1 MMVQNI
7 EHILS
12 VCVSIVIP
20 IYKVEAYIADCL
32 QSVCAQTYSQLEV
45 ILVNDATPDDSM
57 EQAAPWIEKLRER
70 FEVKVVTHEH
80 NRGLSA
86 ARNTGIN
93 EATGGWIYFLDSDD
107 EITPNCI
114 ELLVKEVEKHPDV
127 DFVIGNV
134 EFVGATWLFPLKC
147 APYVKKNE
155 NILHDFTTYKW
166 YMMAVNRLYSK
177 KYIVQHHLYFKEGL
191 LHEDELYSFQVATT
205 AKSMAAVYE
214 NTYIYKVRTEGSITA
229 HLTLKNFNHKLC
241 INQEKFAYILEQY
254 RSGIYVIPCQY
265 CIDCIYG
272 YTITLIENHSVKQKD
287 KVKLL
292 KSLQT
297 AFIPLNP
304 YIKGRLTLKQELLRR
319 LYKMP
324 AGMVLQFIKLHLEV
338 LDLRK

>member
-1 MMVQNI
+1 MMVQNN

-12 VCVSIVIP
+12 VSVSIVIP

-93 EATGGWIYFLDSDD
+93 EATGDWIYFLDSDD

-134 EFVGATWLFPLKC
+134 EFVGATWNFPLRC
-147 APYVKKNE
+147 DAYVVGNE
-155 NILHDFTTYKW
+155 NILRDFITYKW
-166 YMMAVNRLYSK
+166 YMMVWNRLYRK
-177 KYIVQHHLYFKEGL
+177 EFTQQHHLYFKEGL

-229 HLTLKNFNHKLC
+229 HLTLKNFNHKLY

-272 YTITLIENHSVKQKD
+272 YTITLIESHSVKQKD

-324 AGMVLQFIKLHLEV
+324 AGMVLQLIKLHLEV

>member
-1 MMVQNI
+1 MMVQNN

-12 VCVSIVIP
+12 VSVSIVIP

-93 EATGGWIYFLDSDD
+93 EATGDWIYFLDSDD

-134 EFVGATWLFPLKC
+134 EFVGATWNFPLRC
-147 APYVKKNE
+147 DAYVVGNE
-155 NILHDFTTYKW
+155 NILRDFITYKW
-166 YMMAVNRLYSK
+166 YMMVWNRLYRK
-177 KYIVQHHLYFKEGL
+177 EFIQQHHLYFKEGL

-214 NTYIYKVRTEGSITA
+214 NTYIYKIRTVGSITA
-229 HLTLKNFNHKLC
+229 QLTSKNFNHKSY

-272 YTITLIENHSVKQKD
+272 YTISLIESHSVKQKE
-287 KVKLL
+287 KVELL
-292 KSLQT
+292 KSIQK
-297 AFIPLNP
+297 AFTPLNP
-304 YIKGRLTLKQELLRR
+304 YIKGRLTLKQELLRI

-324 AGMVLQFIKLHLEV
+324 AGMVLQLIKLHLEV

>member
-1 MMVQNI
+1 MMVQNN

-12 VCVSIVIP
+12 VSVSIVIP

-93 EATGGWIYFLDSDD
+93 EATGDWIYFLDSDD

-134 EFVGATWLFPLKC
+134 EFVGATWNFPLRC
-147 APYVKKNE
+147 DAYVVGNE
-155 NILHDFTTYKW
+155 NILRDYTTNKW

-177 KYIVQHHLYFKEGL
+177 NYIKKNNLYFKKGL
-191 LHEDELYSFQVATT
+191 LHEDELYSFQVAST
-205 AKSMAAVYE
+205 AQAMAAVYE

-229 HLTLKNFNHKLC
+229 HLTLKNFNHKLY

-272 YTITLIENHSVKQKD
+272 YTITLIESHSVKQKD
-287 KVKLL
+287 KVELL

-297 AFIPLNP
+297 AFILLNP
-304 YIKGRLTLKQELLRR
+304 YIKGRLTLKQELLRI

-324 AGMVLQFIKLHLEV
+324 AGMVLQLIKLHLEV

>member
-1 MMVQNI
+1 MMVQNN

-12 VCVSIVIP
+12 VSVSIVIP

-45 ILVNDATPDDSM
+45 VLVNDATPDDSM

-93 EATGGWIYFLDSDD
+93 EATGDWIYFLDSDD

-134 EFVGATWLFPLKC
+134 EFVGATWNFPLRC
-147 APYVKKNE
+147 DAYVVGNE
-155 NILHDFTTYKW
+155 NILRDFITYKW
-166 YMMAVNRLYSK
+166 YMMVWNRLYRK
-177 KYIVQHHLYFKEGL
+177 EFIQQHHLYFKEGL
-191 LHEDELYSFQVATT
+191 LHEDELYSFQVATI

-214 NTYIYKVRTEGSITA
+214 NTYIYKIRTVGSITA
-229 HLTLKNFNHKLC
+229 QLTSKNFNHKSY

-272 YTITLIENHSVKQKD
+272 YTISLIGSHSVKQKE
-287 KVKLL
+287 KVELL
-292 KSLQT
+292 KSIQK
-297 AFIPLNP
+297 AFTPLNP
-304 YIKGRLTLKQELLRR
+304 YIKGRLTLKQELLRI

-324 AGMVLQFIKLHLEV
+324 AGMVLQLIKLHLEV